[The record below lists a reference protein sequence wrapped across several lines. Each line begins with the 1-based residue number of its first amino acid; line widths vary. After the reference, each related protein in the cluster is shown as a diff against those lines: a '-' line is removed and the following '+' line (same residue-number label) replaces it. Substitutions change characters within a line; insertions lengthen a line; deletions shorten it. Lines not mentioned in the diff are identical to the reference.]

1 MVQEKPILGSVNP
14 DNDLQ
19 EVIEQANAGF
29 VTVNSD
35 DEALLANALKLLH
48 DESLRTSMGTNA
60 KQLLSDVFSV
70 QAAANSIL
78 NTLRPT
84 NTITISEGF

>member
-19 EVIEQANAGF
+19 DVIENAKAGL
-29 VTVNSD
+29 VTVNGD
-35 DEALLANALKLLH
+35 DAALFNNALSLLH
-48 DESLRTSMGTNA
+48 DPVLRATMGANA
-60 KQLLSDVFSV
+60 KQRLSDVFSV

-78 NTLRPT
+78 ATLR
-84 NTITISEGF
+84 N